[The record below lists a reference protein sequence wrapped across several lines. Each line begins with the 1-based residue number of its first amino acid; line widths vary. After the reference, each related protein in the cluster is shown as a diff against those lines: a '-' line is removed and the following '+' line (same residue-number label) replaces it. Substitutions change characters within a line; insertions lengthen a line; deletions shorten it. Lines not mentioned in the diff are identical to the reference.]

1 MTPVTAA
8 TDVAQDVAQDVTKEL
23 TSFQRYTSGLLDN
36 LLNKGTTIVI
46 VIILFKAAEEYCFPP
61 CHIIRGRNPVC
72 FPGRFLPDRR
82 LRSRLRFR
90 C

>member
-36 LLNKGTTIVI
+36 LLNKGTKIVI
-46 VIILFKAAEEYCFPP
+46 VIILNSQWEY
-61 CHIIRGRNPVC
+61 
-72 FPGRFLPDRR
+72 
-82 LRSRLRFR
+82 
-90 C
+90 